1 MSDKKMEYMGKLQL
15 KSTGVIQIKVTR
27 IPILL
32 DNSAAQVIFYL
43 VEAVVVGFNCLD
55 SIFWRNLV
63 KVGQISGSIDQTLA
77 KLQ

>member
-1 MSDKKMEYMGKLQL
+1 MSDKKNGVYGKIIVKL
-15 KSTGVIQIKVTR
+15 TGVVQIKVTR

-63 KVGQISGSIDQTLA
+63 KVE
-77 KLQ
+77 